1 MPQDRL
7 WFLVS
12 EWGMVTKLMLLNLQ
26 GLPFEKASN
35 AHHLTKDHK
44 SRILVSLRVLVINTN
59 VQIFKGALKEIIM
72 IYKKCSHFHF

>member
-35 AHHLTKDHK
+35 AHRLTKDHK
-44 SRILVSLRVLVINTN
+44 SRVLVSLRVLVINTN